1 MAENGVVDWAARG
14 SGRASL
20 TISSR
25 RERNRVSRKNR
36 PWADVDRMSPLRSEM
51 QNDEPCT
58 RVTAPSAWP
67 NGALAPEKVQ
77 GSAMGRG

>member
-1 MAENGVVDWAARG
+1 M
-14 SGRASL
+14 
-20 TISSR
+20 
-25 RERNRVSRKNR
+25 SRKNR

-51 QNDEPCT
+51 QNDDPCT

-77 GSAMGRG
+77 GSAMTRG